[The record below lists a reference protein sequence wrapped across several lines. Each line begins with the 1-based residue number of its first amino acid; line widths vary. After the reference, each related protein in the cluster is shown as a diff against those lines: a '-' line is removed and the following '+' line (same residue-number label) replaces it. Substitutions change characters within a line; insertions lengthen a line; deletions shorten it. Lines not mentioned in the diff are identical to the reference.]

1 MKKAYRELKTFL
13 VLWSTQSLSQLGSA
27 MTGFALTLW
36 LYEKTGSALGT
47 ALLSICSYGPY
58 VLMSVFAGTLCDRWD
73 KKRTMLVC
81 DALAACCSA
90 AVLVLLRL
98 DALRPGHLYVLNVV
112 TGLMNTVQSPAGDVA
127 MTLITP
133 RAQYQRAS
141 ALRSFS
147 GSLVT
152 LLHPVLAAAL
162 FALAGMEGVI
172 LVDLA
177 TFAAAALALALFV
190 PIPAAGPDRTGGQSL
205 LSSARAGLAWL
216 RQNGLILTLILFMAG
231 VNFVASAFDAA
242 LPAYVLSSPKGG
254 ERALGAVSSC
264 AGLATLA
271 GSLLAAA
278 LPPPKDRVRVI
289 WRTALFSLGTENLI
303 LAFAGTPVW
312 WCLAQIAGWSVVPVM
327 NANLDVIL
335 RGTIP
340 PAIQGRVYACRNT
353 LQFFTIP
360 LGLFAGG
367 FLTDRVCGP
376 LTADPDGALARLF
389 GAGGAPGP
397 ALTMFLLGAL
407 GVAVCL
413 AFRRP
418 MGKYTYK
425 E

>member
-13 VLWSTQSLSQLGSA
+13 ILWSTQSLSQLGSA
-27 MTGFALTLW
+27 MTSFALTLW
-36 LYEKTGSALGT
+36 LYEKTGSALST

-81 DALAACCSA
+81 DGLAACCSA
-90 AVLVLLRL
+90 AVLILLRL
-98 DALRPGHLYVLNVV
+98 DALRAAHLYVLNAV
-112 TGLMNTVQSPAGDVA
+112 TGLMNTVQSPASDVA

-133 RAQYQRAS
+133 KAQYQRTS

-152 LLHPVLAAAL
+152 ILNPMLATAL

-172 LVDLA
+172 YVDLS
-177 TFAAAALALALFV
+177 TFAAAALTLALFV
-190 PIPAAGPDRTGGQSL
+190 RIPAAEPDRSDGESL
-205 LSSARAGLAWL
+205 LTGARAGLVYL
-216 RQNGLILTLILFMAG
+216 RRNGLILALILFMAG
-231 VNFVASAFDAA
+231 VNFVASALDAA
-242 LPAYVLSSPKGG
+242 LPAYVLSSPNGG
-254 ERALGAVSSC
+254 EKALGAVSSC

-271 GSLLAAA
+271 GSVLAAV
-278 LPPPKDRVRVI
+278 LPPPRNRVRVI
-289 WRTALFSLGTENLI
+289 WWTTLFSLCTENFI
-303 LAFAGTPVW
+303 LAFAGAPVW
-312 WCLAQIAGWSVVPVM
+312 WCLAQVAGWSVVPVM

-340 PAIQGRVYACRNT
+340 PSMQGRVYSCRNT

-367 FLTDRVCGP
+367 FLVDRVCGP

-389 GAGGAPGP
+389 GAGGNPGA
-397 ALTMFLLGAL
+397 ALTMFVL
-407 GVAVCL
+407 GVLGVVVCL
-413 AFRRP
+413 AFARTLR
-418 MGKYTYK
+418 KYTYK

>member
-1 MKKAYRELKTFL
+1 MKKAYREWKTFL
-13 VLWSTQSLSQLGSA
+13 ILWSTQSLSQLGSA

-36 LYEKTGSALGT
+36 LYEKTGSALDT
-47 ALLSICSYGPY
+47 ALLGVCSYGPY

-81 DALAACCSA
+81 DALAACCSG

-98 DALRPGHLYVLNVV
+98 DALRPGHLYVLNAV

-152 LLHPVLAAAL
+152 ILHPMLAAAL
-162 FALAGMEGVI
+162 YALAGMEGVI
-172 LVDLA
+172 YADLS
-177 TFAAAALALALFV
+177 TFALAAMMLALFV
-190 PIPAAGPDRTGGQSL
+190 PIPAAAPDGTGGGSPL
-205 LSSARAGLAWL
+205 TGTRAGLAWL
-216 RQNGLILTLILFMAG
+216 RRNGLILTLILFMAG
-231 VNFVASAFDAA
+231 VNFVASAFDGA
-242 LPAYVLSSPKGG
+242 LPAYVLSSPNGG

-271 GSLLAAA
+271 GSVLAAA
-278 LPPPKDRVRVI
+278 LPPPNDRVRSV
-289 WRTALFSLGTENLI
+289 WRTALFSLCAENLM
-303 LAFAGTPVW
+303 LAFTGTPVW
-312 WCLAQIAGWSVVPVM
+312 WCLAQLAGWSVIPAM

-340 PAIQGRVYACRNT
+340 PSMQGRVYACRNA

-376 LTADPDGALARLF
+376 LTADPASILARLF
-389 GAGGAPGP
+389 GAGGNPGP
-397 ALTMFLLGAL
+397 ALTMFAL
-407 GVAVCL
+407 GVLSAAVCL
-413 AFRRP
+413 AFLRP
-418 MGKYTYK
+418 LRKYTYR